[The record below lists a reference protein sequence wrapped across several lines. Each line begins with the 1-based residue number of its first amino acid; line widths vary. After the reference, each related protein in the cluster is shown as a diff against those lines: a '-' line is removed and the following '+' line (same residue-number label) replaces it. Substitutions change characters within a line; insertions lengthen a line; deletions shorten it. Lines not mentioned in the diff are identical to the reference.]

1 MTLTD
6 LYNQRDRILELAKKY
21 GAKNVRIFGSIA
33 RGDAQPD
40 SDIDFLVELEPGRG
54 LFDLGGLLFE
64 LQNML
69 EVNVDVVTVNGLRP
83 RIKDRIL
90 KEAIPL

>member
-1 MTLTD
+1 MTVTD
-6 LYNQRDRILELAKKY
+6 LFNKREQILEVAKKY
-21 GAKNVRIFGSIA
+21 GAKNIRIFGSIA
-33 RGDAQPD
+33 RGEARPD